1 MCKKSKLIIAFI
13 VAFPL
18 IITSACNGSLDPT
31 TTQTKP
37 DLNHTQE
44 TAAEEP
50 ISTEPSASDQGLVLL
65 ENHTFIQDE
74 TTLVTVFLLQ
84 NTSPQSTLEDVEYTV
99 YAHDASGAQVGNDIG
114 YIQFIF
120 PDQIIGVVNEIRL
133 DEGISV
139 DSVSVDWVIGDTN
152 VYDDF
157 DYPFVVENSKYYS
170 GDSGDYIT
178 GVIKNTDYQ
187 IYTDLRVNA
196 VAYDA
201 NDVVI
206 GGGYTYVDF
215 IPNKDQVGVS
225 IRATLLEEPARVEI
239 YPAFSAFSM
248 PIDDGKW
255 RNNIELIDF
264 GFVQN
269 ETEVGGGFLI
279 KNISDQIL
287 TNSQYY
293 ITIYDADGYVCAAES
308 GYIDLLWPGETLGYS
323 PSSIFV
329 PDESKPSKVDVII
342 LPGEFGE
349 HELTANPLSVENVKF
364 VEHDDWPSVTAT
376 LVNSLDQGITKP
388 EVYVL
393 LYNADDEI
401 IGGGTS
407 YPDDLAA
414 NDSVEIEI
422 FVVWIFKGVPAKI
435 EVYPTITSWSEL
447 GQ

>member
-1 MCKKSKLIIAFI
+1 MMCKKSKLIITFI

-18 IITSACNGSLDPT
+18 IITSACNGSPGPT
-31 TTQTKP
+31 STQKKTA
-37 DLNHTQE
+37 LNASQE

-50 ISTEPSASDQGLVLL
+50 ISNDQGLVLL
-65 ENHTFIQDE
+65 DDHTFIQDE

-84 NTSPQSTLEDVEYTV
+84 NTAPQSTLEDVKYTV
-99 YAHDASGAQVGNDIG
+99 YAYNASGAQVGNDTG
-114 YIQFIF
+114 YIQFFF
-120 PDQIIGVVNEIRL
+120 PNQIIGVVNEIWL
-133 DEGISV
+133 DEGVSV
-139 DSVSVDWVIGDTN
+139 DSVSVDCIIGDTN
-152 VYDDF
+152 VYNDF

-170 GDSGDYIT
+170 GDSGNYIT
-178 GVIKNTDYQ
+178 GVIKNNADQ

-196 VAYDA
+196 VAYNA
-201 NDVVI
+201 NDLVI

-225 IRATLLEEPARVEI
+225 VRATLLEEPTRVEL
-239 YPAFSAFSM
+239 YPIFSAFSM

-255 RNNIELIDF
+255 RNNIELTNF
-264 GFVQN
+264 GFIQDG
-269 ETEVGGGFLI
+269 TEVGGGFLI
-279 KNISDQIL
+279 KNVSNQIL
-287 TNSQYY
+287 VNSQYY

-323 PSSIFV
+323 PGSIFI
-329 PDESKPSKVDVII
+329 PEQSKPSKVDVII

-349 HELTANPLSVENVKF
+349 HELTANPLTVENVKF

-376 LVNSLDQGITKP
+376 LVNSLDQSITNP

-393 LYNADDEI
+393 LYNADGEI
-401 IGGGTS
+401 VGGGIS

-414 NDSVEIEI
+414 KGSMEIEI
-422 FVVWIFKGVPAKI
+422 FVIWIAEGAPAKI

>member
-18 IITSACNGSLDPT
+18 IITSACGRSPGPTAMQKEPSLNP
-31 TTQTKP
+31 
-37 DLNHTQE
+37 TQE
-44 TAAEEP
+44 NATEEP
-50 ISTEPSASDQGLVLL
+50 ISTESDAINQGLVILDD
-65 ENHTFIQDE
+65 HTFIQDE

-84 NTSPQSTLEDVEYTV
+84 NTDPQSTLENVEYTV
-99 YAHDASGAQVGNDIG
+99 YAYDASGVQVSDDTG

-120 PDQIIGVVNEIRL
+120 PDQVIGVVNEIWL

-139 DSVSVDWVIGDTN
+139 DSVFIDWVIGDTN

-157 DYPFVVENSKYYS
+157 DYPFIVENSKYYS

-196 VAYDA
+196 IAYDA
-201 NDVVI
+201 NDIVI
-206 GGGYTYVDF
+206 GGGYTYIDF
-215 IPNKDQVGVS
+215 IPNNDQVGVS
-225 IRATLLEEPARVEI
+225 VLAILLEEPARVEI
-239 YPAFSAFSM
+239 YPTFSAFSM
-248 PIDDGKW
+248 PIEDGKW
-255 RNNIELIDF
+255 RNNIGLIDF
-264 GFVQN
+264 GFVQD

-279 KNISDQIL
+279 KNVSDQIL

-293 ITIYDADGYVCAAES
+293 ITIYDADGDVCAAES

-323 PSSIFV
+323 LGSIFI
-329 PDESKPSKVDVII
+329 PEQSKPSKVDVII

-349 HELTANPLSVENVKF
+349 HELTANPLSIENVKF
-364 VEHDDWPSVTAT
+364 VEHDDWPTVTAT
-376 LVNSLDQGITKP
+376 LVNSLDQSVTKP
-388 EVYVL
+388 EIYVL

-401 IGGGTS
+401 IGGGIS
-407 YPDDLAA
+407 YPGDLAA
-414 NDSVEIEI
+414 KGSLEIEI
-422 FVVWIFKGVPAKI
+422 FVIWIAEGTPAKI